1 MTQKVLDY
9 IRKQHM
15 LTGGEKVLV
24 GLSGG
29 ADSVALLHFLI
40 SIQQKYSLGLVAVH
54 VNHGIRQEAGEDEA
68 FCERLCKEWGVPFE
82 CRRIEPGKLA
92 QAKGAGLEEEARTAR
107 YELLEQCCR
116 ECGCDRIAVAHH
128 ANDNAETMLFQL
140 FRGSGLK
147 GLAGIPPVREHIIRP
162 FLCVSRE
169 EISQYLWENGLEHVE
184 DASNQDLSYTRNRLR
199 AQVIPLSEEICEGA
213 VEHMSRCAGQM
224 RDVWEYLNGQAKAF
238 LDQNAVSEEDCIVIS
253 PEKLKALPIAL
264 QREVLMESVARV
276 CDTRKDIS
284 FINIENIRE
293 LSDKNGQKDC
303 KLPYGLMARKS
314 YNELRIYKRT
324 GCGNSDQACRTG
336 REELNSSAHRGCNEA
351 GVTKETY
358 LAPDTYKIPAD
369 GKIMLPDG
377 NSFIFQVLSAD
388 IKNENFN
395 NIPQNDCTKWF
406 DYDKI
411 NDHLLLRHRRPG
423 DYLVVRA
430 DGGRKSLQDYLINEK
445 VPREF
450 RERLWL
456 LADGS
461 HILWVVGYRISME
474 YKVTRETKKILEVHL
489 EEKANGG
496 EN

>member
-1 MTQKVLDY
+1 M
-9 IRKQHM
+9 
-15 LTGGEKVLV
+15 V

-29 ADSVALLHFLI
+29 ADSVALLYFLL

-82 CRRIEPGKLA
+82 CRRIEPGKLV
-92 QAKGAGLEEEARTAR
+92 QAKGTGLEEEARTVR
-107 YELLEQCCR
+107 YELLEQCRR

-128 ANDNAETMLFQL
+128 ANDNAETMIFQL

-169 EISQYLWENGLEHVE
+169 EISQYLRENGLEHVE
-184 DASNQDLSYTRNRLR
+184 DLSNQDLSYTRNRLR
-199 AQVIPLSEEICEGA
+199 ARVIPLSEEICEGA
-213 VEHMSRCAGQM
+213 VEHMSQCAGQM
-224 RDVWEYLNGQAKAF
+224 RDVWEYLNGQAKSF
-238 LDQNAVSEEDCIVIS
+238 LDQNAVSEEGCMIF
-253 PEKLKALPIAL
+253 PLEKLKELPVAL
-264 QREVLMESVARV
+264 QREVLMEGVARV

-284 FINIENIRE
+284 FIHIENIRE

-303 KLPYGLMARKS
+303 ELPYGLMARKS
-314 YNELRIYKRT
+314 YDKLRIYKRT
-324 GCGNSDQACRTG
+324 GCDNSDPACRTG
-336 REELNSSAHRGCNEA
+336 RKDLKSVAHRGCNEA
-351 GVTKETY
+351 DETEEKY
-358 LAPDTYKIPAD
+358 LLSAAPDSYRIPQE
-369 GKIMLPDG
+369 GKIILPDG
-377 NSFIFQVLSAD
+377 NSFTFRVYSAD
-388 IKNENFN
+388 KKNENFN

-411 NDHLLLRHRRPG
+411 NDHLMLRHRRPG

-430 DGGRKSLQDYLINEK
+430 DGGQKSLQDYLINEK
-445 VPREF
+445 IPREF

-461 HILWVVGYRISME
+461 HILWVVGHRISME
-474 YKVTRETKKILEVHL
+474 YKVTEKTKKILEVHL
-489 EEKANGG
+489 EEKANGR